1 MLGIEGGGW
10 TTDGKFSLEACRCIG
25 ACGLAPV
32 ITVNDEVYGRLTVDD
47 VDDILK
53 KYAD

>member
-1 MLGIEGGGW
+1 MLLWNGRSQHDERIL
-10 TTDGKFSLEACRCIG
+10 SG